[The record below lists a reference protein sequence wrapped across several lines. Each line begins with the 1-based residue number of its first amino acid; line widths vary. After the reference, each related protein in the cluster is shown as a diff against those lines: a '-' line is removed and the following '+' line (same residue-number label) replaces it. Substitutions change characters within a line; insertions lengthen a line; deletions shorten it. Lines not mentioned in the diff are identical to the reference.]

1 MTNDLKNYIKK
12 PLILNTHR
20 DVNIRDIFDVLEI
33 DSCHQFIFK
42 DHSDKSSFWYSDYE
56 LRKLYDYNSLS
67 TEFIFSRE
75 GLPSRCKKAYEELC
89 ELFKEYLL
97 LSRKSVATRKLKNT
111 LLIFFKNV
119 SRLKYHN
126 KYSLRYRS
134 LPKSWKG
141 VNRGISR
148 AYFLEFI
155 EFLKSREDAINLT
168 GFRIDDGSSATS
180 LLILN
185 PNFID
190 YCNCDNPVKIEEEFR
205 SVDGDSVV
213 IHKDHNYDIILS
225 KEERIMAG
233 KLEKMMEV
241 YNEKLKEVTVKAN
254 GFDVP
259 ETFFRRVFSG
269 DFSSGGRFYETKS
282 SIQKSPESVRKTV
295 TIDGEPTVEK
305 DYKYLHVAMAYE
317 EKGIQFEKDPYN
329 FDLDIEVDEKA
340 ISRWCKTNG
349 INKDTYD
356 PVRNFKKTVLL
367 VLMNA
372 TGVESAIS
380 GIRYN
385 VAKDFSKK
393 LGSSRKFVGIVN
405 APVKEAV
412 KKAMEYHK
420 DISEYFCS
428 GVGIRFQ
435 NLDSKMVEYC
445 ISQFLKMDEVL
456 FPVHDSLIIKSSCS
470 DKAEQIMTDAY
481 EFVMGSKLNCKIK

>member
-1 MTNDLKNYIKK
+1 MSDKLREYIKK
-12 PLILNTHR
+12 PFILNTHK
-20 DVNIRDIFDVLEI
+20 DVSITDIFDIVEI
-33 DSCHQFIFK
+33 DSDLQFVFK
-42 DHSDKSSFWYSDYE
+42 DQDDKSSFWYSNYE
-56 LRKLYDYNSLS
+56 VRKLYDYNSLS
-67 TEFIFSRE
+67 MEVIFSRE
-75 GLPSRCKKAYEELC
+75 GLPLRCHYAYAEIC
-89 ELFKEYLL
+89 NSFKDYLL
-97 LSRKSVATRKLKNT
+97 LTRKLVSDRKLKNT
-111 LLIFFKNV
+111 LLMFFKNI

-134 LPKSWKG
+134 CTKYWKS
-141 VNRGISR
+141 VSRGLSR
-148 AYFLEFI
+148 SYFMEFI
-155 EFLKSREDAINLT
+155 EFLKSKEDAVSFT
-168 GFRIDDGSSATS
+168 GFNLSGEASATS

-213 IHKDHNYDIILS
+213 IHRDHNYDIVLS
-225 KEERIMAG
+225 KEEKMMAG

-282 SIQKSPESVRKTV
+282 SIQKSPESIRKTV

-317 EKGIQFEKDPYN
+317 EKGIQFEKDPYD
-329 FDLDIEVDEKA
+329 FDLDIEIDEKA
-340 ISRWCKTNG
+340 IDRWCKTNG
-349 INKDTYD
+349 IDKDTYD

-372 TGVESAIS
+372 TGIESAIS

-435 NLDSKMVEYC
+435 NLDSRMVEYC
-445 ISQFLKMDEVL
+445 ISQFLKIDEVL

-470 DKAEQIMTDAY
+470 DKAEQVMTDAY

>member
-1 MTNDLKNYIKK
+1 MSDKLREYIKK
-12 PLILNTHR
+12 PFILNTHK
-20 DVNIRDIFDVLEI
+20 DVSITDIFDIVEI
-33 DSCHQFIFK
+33 DSDLQFVFK
-42 DHSDKSSFWYSDYE
+42 DQDEKSSFWYSNYE
-56 LRKLYDYNSLS
+56 VRKLYDYNSLS
-67 TEFIFSRE
+67 MEVIFSRE
-75 GLPSRCKKAYEELC
+75 GLPLRCHHAYAEIC
-89 ELFKEYLL
+89 DSFKDYLL
-97 LSRKSVATRKLKNT
+97 LTRKLVSDRKLKNT
-111 LLIFFKNV
+111 LLMFFKNI

-134 LPKSWKG
+134 CTKYWKS
-141 VNRGISR
+141 VSRGLSR
-148 AYFLEFI
+148 SYFMEFI
-155 EFLKSREDAINLT
+155 EFLKSKEDAVSFT
-168 GFRIDDGSSATS
+168 GFSLSGEASATS

-205 SVDGDSVV
+205 SVEGDSVV

-225 KEERIMAG
+225 KEEKMMAG
-233 KLEKMMEV
+233 KLEKMMDV

-282 SIQKSPESVRKTV
+282 SIQKSPESIRKTV

-317 EKGIQFEKDPYN
+317 EKGIQFEKDPYD
-329 FDLDIEVDEKA
+329 FDLDIEIDEKA
-340 ISRWCKTNG
+340 LSRWCKTNG
-349 INKDTYD
+349 VNRGAYD

-372 TGVESAIS
+372 TGVESTIS

-405 APVKEAV
+405 APVKETV

-470 DKAEQIMTDAY
+470 DKAEQVMTDAY